1 MLQYENELKAV
12 KSKHDEDVK
21 LLGQKIDV
29 LQAIGAAHAP
39 LATQFPQRPLH
50 QQEPEPDC
58 AWKIANFTRKLAQAK
73 SDNDY
78 GIIQSE
84 PFFSSHGYK
93 MKLQVDLN
101 EAPSGYAGY
110 MGVYLILMK
119 SDLDGA
125 FPWPFAKR
133 CTFVLVDQQDDLRQR
148 QNIGLVIVTEGRSN
162 FQRPREHK
170 NTGGGERQFV
180 KHSTLRTR
188 QYIRD
193 DAVYIKVLIDP

>member
-1 MLQYENELKAV
+1 M
-12 KSKHDEDVK
+12 KH
-21 LLGQKIDV
+21 LGQKIDV
-29 LQAIGAAHAP
+29 LQAIGVAHAT

-50 QQEPEPDC
+50 QQQSEPDYTL
-58 AWKIANFTRKLAQAK
+58 KIADFTRKLAQAK

-110 MGVYLILMK
+110 MGVYLVLMK
-119 SDLDGA
+119 SDRDGTL
-125 FPWPFAKR
+125 PWPFAKR
-133 CTFVLVDQQDDLRQR
+133 FTFVLVDQQDDLSQR
-148 QNIGLVIVTEGRSN
+148 QNIAAELVPNGEEH
-162 FQRPREHK
+162 FKRPRQRE
-170 NTGGGERQFV
+170 NRGRGDPQFV

-193 DAVYIKVLIDP
+193 HAVYIKILVDP